1 MNQHTRQSPLTT
13 TEKRLPKTAESM
25 ADRLV
30 DPTANVLLGA
40 ASPLAASPSTSE
52 GAHQA
57 ATAVPDDELISALRS
72 VVDVGVEFKGR
83 EQIYGERLAP
93 ETIRDCILDEL
104 PEIGTALPELVE
116 EFKARLLPFCKNEAS
131 PRFLGFGDTGDDP
144 AALAGGLLSM
154 FTQQNL
160 INQSFDSPSATFAEI
175 AVLRWM
181 RDLLGLPSPTVS
193 DVTSVWHAG
202 GVVTTGGTM
211 SNTIA
216 MMLARENKAPG
227 SMQSGVTDPSGFAV
241 VVPRGI
247 GHYSVRSSLAWIGCG
262 SAVIEVDTDGFRYDL
277 TALRHTLE
285 VHRGRIMAVV
295 AYAGDSRTHTV
306 EDLRGV
312 HDVVRAA
319 DPSIWLHADA
329 CWGFAA
335 TFSPTTKHLVDGI
348 ELYDSITIDPH
359 KVMAVPYAVSAL
371 LTREVGALR
380 TISSHSDL
388 IMQEDFAFGQVT
400 PFVGSKPWSS
410 LKLWMMMRAHG
421 RTGLAAIMERRMA
434 VMRSFVAKLDARP
447 AFVRLHDPDL
457 TAQAFLW
464 IPPDE
469 DPAMP
474 DVERINRVN
483 IEIHRRLLADGRWHL
498 HQFTIPDPGLFE
510 HGRLLHPL
518 RFMSINRRIESRHL
532 TGVLD
537 FVESLGNQIVTDPTH
552 STKEH

>member
-1 MNQHTRQSPLTT
+1 MTLAPEREEIHPIGSYQPAPAVTR
-13 TEKRLPKTAESM
+13 
-25 ADRLV
+25 
-30 DPTANVLLGA
+30 
-40 ASPLAASPSTSE
+40 
-52 GAHQA
+52 
-57 ATAVPDDELISALRS
+57 DDQVRSLLRS
-72 VVDVGVEFKGR
+72 VIDTGMEFKGR

-93 ETIRDCILDEL
+93 EAIRDRVLDEF
-104 PEIGTALPELVE
+104 PETGTALPELIE
-116 EFKARLLPFCKNEAS
+116 EFKAKLLPLCKNEAS
-131 PRFLGFGDTGDDP
+131 PQFLGFGDTGDDP
-144 AALAGGLLSM
+144 ASLAGGLLSM

-175 AVLRWM
+175 AVLRWT
-181 RDLLGLPSPTVS
+181 RDLLGLANPAVS
-193 DVTSVWHAG
+193 DVTSVWQAG

-216 MMLARENKAPG
+216 MMLARENKIPG
-227 SMQSGVTDPSGFAV
+227 SMQTGITDPSKLAV

-277 TALRHTLE
+277 DALRRALE
-285 VHRGRIMAVV
+285 AHQGRIMAVV
-295 AYAGDSRTHTV
+295 AYAGDSRAHTV
-306 EDLRGV
+306 EDLHAV
-312 HDVVRAA
+312 HDAVRSA

-335 TFSPTTKHLVDGI
+335 TFSPATKHLVDGI
-348 ELYDSITIDPH
+348 ELYDSITVDPH
-359 KVMAVPYAVSAL
+359 KVMAVPYAVSAV

-380 TISSHSDL
+380 AISSHSDL

-421 RTGLAAIMERRMA
+421 RAGLAAIMDRRMA
-434 VMRSFVAKLDARP
+434 VMRGFVAELDARP

-469 DPAMP
+469 DHTMP
-474 DVERINRVN
+474 DIERINAVN
-483 IEIHRRLLADGRWHL
+483 TEIHKRLLADGSWHL
-498 HQFTIPDPGLFE
+498 HQFTIPDPGRFE
-510 HGRLLHPL
+510 RGRLLRPL
-518 RFMSINRRIESRHL
+518 RFMSINRRIERRHVV
-532 TGVLD
+532 GVLD
-537 FVESLGNQIVTDPTH
+537 FVESLGRQVVADPNF
-552 STKEH
+552 TKER